1 MIIVFIGP
9 PLSGKDTQTGILGKE
24 LNLPVFSMGAL
35 IREGVKNGDPKA
47 IEGYENYSLKGL
59 HLPNSLKFHLL
70 KTKLDQHKDGFIL
83 DNYPATEEDLE
94 MLNNYL
100 LQNDLEIDKAFL
112 IKISVEEMKNRLG
125 ARNRQD
131 DDPKIAMER
140 REVQDMDREPVLEF
154 FKEKGLLIEIN
165 GEGSIDGV
173 HKRITERL
181 YR

>member
-35 IREGVKNGDPKA
+35 IREGVKNGDSQA
-47 IEGYENYSLKGL
+47 IEGHENYSLKGL

-70 KTKLDQHKDGFIL
+70 KVKLDEHKDGFIL
-83 DNYPATEEDLE
+83 DNYPGTEEDLE

-100 LQNDLEIDKAFL
+100 SENNLKIDKAFL

-125 ARNRQD
+125 ERNRQD

-140 REVQDMDREPVLEF
+140 REVQDLDREPVLKF
-154 FKEKGLLIEIN
+154 FKEKEILIEID
-165 GEGSIDGV
+165 GEGTIEAV
-173 HKRITERL
+173 HEKIKERL
-181 YR
+181 